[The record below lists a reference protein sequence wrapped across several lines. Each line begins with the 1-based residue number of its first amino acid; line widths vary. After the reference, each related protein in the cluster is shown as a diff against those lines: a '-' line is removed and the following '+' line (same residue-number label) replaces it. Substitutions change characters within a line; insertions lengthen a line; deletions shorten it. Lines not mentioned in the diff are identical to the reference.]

1 MAETFSIADARRTSF
16 TEAYEKFR
24 QDVDLAA
31 FDFDPDEL
39 FADVRDKS
47 SEPLCS
53 TPNPGI
59 SEQGIRIEDWA
70 ATR

>member
-1 MAETFSIADARRTSF
+1 MAESYSIADARRTSF
-16 TEAYEKFR
+16 TEAYENFR
-24 QDVDLAA
+24 QDADLAA

-47 SEPLCS
+47 SGPLRS

-59 SEQGIRIEDWA
+59 AEQGIRIEDWA
-70 ATR
+70 AAR